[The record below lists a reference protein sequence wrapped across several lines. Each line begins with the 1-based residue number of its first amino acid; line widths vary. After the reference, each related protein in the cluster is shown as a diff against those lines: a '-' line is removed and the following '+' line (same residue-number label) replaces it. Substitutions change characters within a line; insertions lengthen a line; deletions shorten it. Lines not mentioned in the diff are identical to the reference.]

1 MTLVT
6 FLTAKISVFQNL
18 WTSCALP
25 TYQRDSFYLCG
36 DVSFY
41 CQSKCD
47 LFLTQSAVFREVLLL
62 AGPLKRTEL
71 LFLHHWRVFWML
83 IVKYWSRL
91 HLTAEVFISLLNHFP
106 CNRWSLLLALSLCL
120 PNLLPII
127 IYPYSLRR
135 LVFPTGPVCLFLT
148 FYSPSSSSYRH
159 VAFVGFAVCLRSRVH
174 QERPPRCGVDLLS
187 ALVFVGVA
195 DRRKA
200 GPAQEARTV
209 FQCLWVIYPHKRC
222 QQHGHVAWLQ
232 GILYA

>member
-1 MTLVT
+1 MITLVT

-25 TYQRDSFYLCG
+25 TYQRDSFHLCG

-62 AGPLKRTEL
+62 PGPLKRTEL

-106 CNRWSLLLALSLCL
+106 CNRWSLFLALSLPAKPPSYHYLSVFSPQACFSHRACL
-120 PNLLPII
+120 PLPDLLLAFLLLLLPPRNVRRLCCLSQIQS
-127 IYPYSLRR
+127 PPGASAALRR
-135 LVFPTGPVCLFLT
+135 W
-148 FYSPSSSSYRH
+148 SS
-159 VAFVGFAVCLRSRVH
+159 LRSRI
-174 QERPPRCGVDLLS
+174 CWG
-187 ALVFVGVA
+187 
-195 DRRKA
+195 
-200 GPAQEARTV
+200 
-209 FQCLWVIYPHKRC
+209 CW
-222 QQHGHVAWLQ
+222 
-232 GILYA
+232 